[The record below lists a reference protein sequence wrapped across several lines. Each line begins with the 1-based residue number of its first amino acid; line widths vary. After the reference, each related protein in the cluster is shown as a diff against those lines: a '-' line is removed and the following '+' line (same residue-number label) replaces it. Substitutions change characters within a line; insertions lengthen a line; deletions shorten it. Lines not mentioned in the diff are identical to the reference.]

1 MQTLTTYKQ
10 NLFDDKSVNINILR
24 ERAYNYRWATLDE
37 DVIPLTAADPDFPIA
52 EEIRRAISDYSR
64 AGYFSY
70 GPAEGLPVFREA
82 VSDWYEREKNV
93 WCAPEHVLPVNSA
106 AQALYITARHLL
118 QHGDEV
124 IIPNPVDFL
133 FRKSIE
139 NAGAKAITCNVDMQ
153 TAEFDL
159 QELEAAINPKTKA
172 IFICNPNNPLGKL
185 LSKNHLEAIGRLG
198 CQYNLSIV
206 SDEIW
211 ADIVYAP
218 HTFHSI
224 SSLDKE
230 FAKRTYIISGLSK
243 NFGLAGLR
251 VGYILAPGEAAYKA
265 LYESSKHASTAYG
278 VSTISQ
284 IAAAT
289 ALNDCKYWL
298 DAFLEHLT
306 EMRALVLDFLDKH
319 SLFER
324 PYPDST
330 YLAFPA
336 IQSNDNSMVV
346 TEKIH
351 QQARVALIPGAK
363 NFFESQSEGHIRI
376 CYATSEKILNEA
388 FERINAASTSLIIK

>member
-1 MQTLTTYKQ
+1 MQTSTTYNQK
-10 NLFDDKSVNINILR
+10 LFDDKSVNIKALR

-37 DVIPLTAADPDFPIA
+37 DVIPLTAADPDFPVA
-52 EEIRRAISDYSR
+52 EEIRRAISDYSQT
-64 AGYFSY
+64 GYFSY

-82 VSDWYEREKNV
+82 ISDWYQREKNV
-93 WCAPEHVLPVNSA
+93 SCSPEHILPVNSA

-118 QHGDEV
+118 KPGDEA

-139 NAGAKAITCNVDMQ
+139 NAGAKAITCNLDMQ

-159 QELEAAINPKTKA
+159 QELEAAITPKTKA

-185 LSKNHLEAIGRLG
+185 LPKEHLREIGQLA

-211 ADIVYAP
+211 ADIVYP
-218 HTFHSI
+218 PYQFHSI
-224 SSLDKE
+224 SALDDA

-251 VGYILAPGEAAYKA
+251 VGYILTPDSDNYHGLYA
-265 LYESSKHASTAYG
+265 LSKHASTAYG

-284 IAAAT
+284 IAATT

-298 DAFLEHLT
+298 DAFLEHLKENRIT
-306 EMRALVLDFLDKH
+306 VFNFLSEH
-319 SLFER
+319 SFFEC
-324 PYPDST
+324 PSPDST

-336 IQSNDNSMVV
+336 ICLTDLDSMTLV
-346 TEKIH
+346 EKIH

-363 NFFESQSEGHIRI
+363 NFFESQAEGHIRI
-376 CYATSEKILNEA
+376 CYATSQNILNEA
-388 FERINAASTSLIIK
+388 FERIRYLTI

>member
-10 NLFDDKSVNINILR
+10 NLFDDKSVNINTLR

-118 QHGDEV
+118 QAGDEV

-139 NAGAKAITCNVDMQ
+139 NAGAKVITCNVDMQ

-159 QELEAAINPKTKA
+159 QELEAAITPKTKA

-185 LSKNHLEAIGRLG
+185 LSKNHLEAIGRLA

-211 ADIVYAP
+211 ADIVYTP

-319 SLFER
+319 PLFEC
-324 PYPDST
+324 PNPDST

-336 IQSNDNSMVV
+336 IQSKYHSTVI

-351 QQARVALIPGAK
+351 QQARVALIPGAV

-376 CYATSEKILNEA
+376 CYATSKKILNEA
-388 FERINAASTSLIIK
+388 FERINSINALVFVK